1 MVIHLR
7 GFLRILVVSNTE
19 FKYDLGVV
27 GLGYV
32 GLPLA
37 VESATSSLN
46 VLGFDINS
54 ERVEMINNGHSPIED
69 ISNEELSQSLKNFHS
84 ITESKELSQCRNIV
98 ISVPTPLTDYQPDLS
113 YVINAA
119 KTVGEN
125 LVKNQVVILE
135 STTYPGTTVEV
146 LIPNLEKMSGLKAG
160 EDFFVGYSPERIDPG
175 NKVWKFKNTPKVI
188 SGINN
193 VSTEKIQSFYE
204 SIIDETVL
212 VKGTK
217 EAEMV
222 KLLEN
227 TYRHV
232 NIALINEL
240 AILCKMLDIDIW
252 EVVNAAKTKPFGFES
267 FKPGPGV
274 GGHCI
279 PVDPEYLSFKTRQ
292 IGKPVRFVELAQ
304 EINNSMPLYV
314 VNQVN
319 EILNKNKIILNS
331 SKILLM
337 GVAYKKDI
345 SDMRES
351 PAIDIV
357 ELLLDKEVDISYYDP
372 YVEEF
377 KVSGHIINRE
387 VDTNSFEDY
396 DMLLVLT
403 PHSNFAQ
410 LDFNNLKTIIFDTTG
425 SDFIKSTERI

>member
-1 MVIHLR
+1 
-7 GFLRILVVSNTE
+7 
-19 FKYDLGVV
+19 
-27 GLGYV
+27 
-32 GLPLA
+32 
-37 VESATSSLN
+37 
-46 VLGFDINS
+46 
-54 ERVEMINNGHSPIED
+54 MINNGISPIED
-69 ISNEELSQSLKNFHS
+69 ISNDELTNALEKFFSTLD
-84 ITESKELSQCRNIV
+84 SKLLSKCQNIV

-113 YVINAA
+113 YVISAA
-119 KTVGEN
+119 KTVGNN

-135 STTYPGTTVEV
+135 STTYPGTTIEV
-146 LIPNLEKMSGLKAG
+146 LIPNLESTSKLKAG

-188 SGINN
+188 SGINDI
-193 VSTEKIQSFYE
+193 STDKIQSFYE
-204 SIIDETVL
+204 SIIETTVL

-240 AILCKMLDIDIW
+240 AMLCKMLDIDMGGSKC
-252 EVVNAAKTKPFGFES
+252 AKTKPFGFES

-304 EINNSMPLYV
+304 EINNSMPAYV
-314 VNQVN
+314 VGQIS
-319 EILNKNKIILNS
+319 EILNKKLKLLNN

-351 PAIDIV
+351 PAIDV
-357 ELLLDKEVDISYYDP
+357 TELLLEKKVDVSYFDPFVKEFSVFGK
-372 YVEEF
+372 E
-377 KVSGHIINRE
+377 INKE
-387 VDTNSFEDY
+387 DEINSFDNY

-403 PHSNFAQ
+403 PHSNFSDI
-410 LDFNNLKTIIFDTTG
+410 DFSKLKTIIFDTTG
-425 SDFIKSTERI
+425 SDFIQSTERI

>member
-1 MVIHLR
+1 MTTN
-7 GFLRILVVSNTE
+7 SE
-19 FKYDLGVV
+19 FEYDLGVV

-37 VESATSSLN
+37 VEASIQGLS
-46 VLGFDINS
+46 VIGYDINS
-54 ERVEMINNGHSPIED
+54 ERVEMINNGISPIED
-69 ISNEELSQSLKNFHS
+69 ISNDELSNALEKFFSTLDGKLL
-84 ITESKELSQCRNIV
+84 SKCQNIV

-113 YVINAA
+113 YVISAA
-119 KTVGEN
+119 KTVGNN

-135 STTYPGTTVEV
+135 STTYPGTTIEV
-146 LIPNLEKMSGLKAG
+146 LIPNLESTSKLKAG

-188 SGINN
+188 SGINDI
-193 VSTEKIQSFYE
+193 STDKIQSFYE
-204 SIIDETVL
+204 SIIETTVL

-240 AILCKMLDIDIW
+240 AMLCKMLDIDIW

-304 EINNSMPLYV
+304 EINNSMPAYV
-314 VNQVN
+314 VGQIS
-319 EILNKNKIILNS
+319 EILNKNGKLLNN

-351 PAIDIV
+351 PAIDV
-357 ELLLDKEVDISYYDP
+357 TELLLEKKVDVSYFDPFVKEFSV
-372 YVEEF
+372 F
-377 KVSGHIINRE
+377 GKKINKE
-387 VDTNSFEDY
+387 DEINSFDNY

-403 PHSNFAQ
+403 PHSNFSDI
-410 LDFNNLKTIIFDTTG
+410 DFSKLKTIIFDTTG
-425 SDFIKSTERI
+425 SDFIQSTERI

>member
-1 MVIHLR
+1 MT
-7 GFLRILVVSNTE
+7 SNTE
-19 FKYDLGVV
+19 FEYDLGVV

-37 VESATSSLN
+37 VESSKQGLK
-46 VLGFDINS
+46 VIGYDINP
-54 ERVEMINNGHSPIED
+54 ERVEIINNGISPVED
-69 ISNEELSQSLKNFHS
+69 ISNDELSNALNNFHS
-84 ITESKELSQCRNIV
+84 TLDSELLSKCQNIV

-113 YVINAA
+113 FVINAA

-125 LVKNQVVILE
+125 LVKNQVIILE
-135 STTYPGTTVEV
+135 STTYPGTTIEV
-146 LIPNLEKMSGLKAG
+146 LIPNLENTSKLKAG

-175 NKVWKFKNTPKVI
+175 NKVWKFKNTPKVV
-188 SGINN
+188 SGINDI
-193 VSTEKIQSFYE
+193 STEKIQSFYE
-204 SIIDETVL
+204 SIIENIVL

-240 AILCKMLDIDIW
+240 AMLCKMLDIDIW

-304 EINNSMPLYV
+304 EINNSMPAYV
-314 VNQVN
+314 VGQIS
-319 EILNKNKIILNS
+319 EILNKNGKILNN

-337 GVAYKKDI
+337 GVAYKSDI

-351 PAIDIV
+351 PAIDITQ
-357 ELLLDKEVDISYYDP
+357 LLLEKKVDVSYFDPFVKEFSVLG
-372 YVEEF
+372 
-377 KVSGHIINRE
+377 KAINKE
-387 VDTNSFEDY
+387 DEINSFDNY

-403 PHSNFAQ
+403 PHSNFSDI
-410 LDFNNLKTIIFDTTG
+410 DFSKIKTIIFDTTG
-425 SDFIKSTERI
+425 SEFIQSTERL